1 MRAIVFVYADEAP
14 SRSFCIR
21 FSPCSSAQQ
30 QRRMRWKMAQNH
42 TFFLFAF
49 VIATLCLCWCFFKS
63 RAAFCTHMH
72 PAVVHTQREETAAS
86 ERICRLISLGP
97 RAHVS
102 VQQNTMVVAAMNVS
116 AGALCAHLNEALFV

>member
-1 MRAIVFVYADEAP
+1 LFLRTAA
-14 SRSFCIR
+14 
-21 FSPCSSAQQ
+21 
-30 QRRMRWKMAQNH
+30 AQNEMENGAKSH
-42 TFFLFAF
+42 FFLFAF

-97 RAHVS
+97 RAAEHHGCS
-102 VQQNTMVVAAMNVS
+102 SYMNVG
-116 AGALCAHLNEALFV
+116 AGALCAHLNGALCV